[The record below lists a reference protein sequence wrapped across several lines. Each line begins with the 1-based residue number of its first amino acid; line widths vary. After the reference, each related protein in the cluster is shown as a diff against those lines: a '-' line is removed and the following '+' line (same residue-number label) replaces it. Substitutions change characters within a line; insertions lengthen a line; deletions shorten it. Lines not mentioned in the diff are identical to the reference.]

1 MDDDNRPLSPHL
13 QIYRWQLTMV
23 LSIVHRATGIA
34 LLGGSIALVFWLAA
48 LAAGPEVFGIA
59 QKVAASW
66 LGLLILLGFTA
77 TLFFHLSNGIRHLF
91 WDIGM
96 GFERRQAYLSGVAV
110 LVATALLTLLAWGVG
125 LYYGGMS

>member
-34 LLGGSIALVFWLAA
+34 LLGGSIALVLWLAA
-48 LAAGPEVFGIA
+48 LAAGPEAFGVA
-59 QKVAASW
+59 HNVAASW
-66 LGLLILLGFTA
+66 LGLLILLGFTT

-96 GFERRQAYLSGVAV
+96 GFERRQAYLSGIAV
-110 LVATALLTLLAWGVG
+110 LAATALLTLLAWGVG